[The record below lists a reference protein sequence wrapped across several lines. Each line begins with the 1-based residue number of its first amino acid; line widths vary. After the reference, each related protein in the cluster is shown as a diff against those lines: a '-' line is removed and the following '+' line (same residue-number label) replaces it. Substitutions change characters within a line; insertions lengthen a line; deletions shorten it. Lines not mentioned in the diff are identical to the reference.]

1 MPFPFVVF
9 LGIILLDPPNGI
21 ELKWKCLRNR
31 HILILCFL
39 PSPKVL
45 RQGEAID
52 QDFEYFKK
60 SVKLAES
67 KWHELKRETD
77 RLDAG
82 LDKQVGTHHD
92 TVKYKV
98 TVDPRCKITPYK
110 ITYFPA

>member
-1 MPFPFVVF
+1 M
-9 LGIILLDPPNGI
+9 
-21 ELKWKCLRNR
+21 
-31 HILILCFL
+31 LIQ
-39 PSPKVL
+39 VL

-82 LDKQVGTHHD
+82 LDKQVQCSISKRLFLTA
-92 TVKYKV
+92 
-98 TVDPRCKITPYK
+98 
-110 ITYFPA
+110 F

>member
-1 MPFPFVVF
+1 M
-9 LGIILLDPPNGI
+9 
-21 ELKWKCLRNR
+21 
-31 HILILCFL
+31 LIQ
-39 PSPKVL
+39 VL

-82 LDKQVGTHHD
+82 LDKQVQCSISKSL
-92 TVKYKV
+92 VNSAY
-98 TVDPRCKITPYK
+98 RRL
-110 ITYFPA
+110 